1 MPKKAKSVSNQQC
14 GDCVHHWACATW
26 NVGSI
31 ASMDG
36 TNCANFERFDVK
48 AALLVRCGE
57 CINRFN
63 WNNGCGVCR
72 ITGLNMNDT
81 DFCSYG
87 ERKETEHEAIN

>member
-36 TNCANFERFDVK
+36 TNCANFERFVERLVNDK
-48 AALLVRCGE
+48 LLSRFCVLGKGDDFIKI
-57 CINRFN
+57 CICVLVGIFAFEVLDNVAR
-63 WNNGCGVCR
+63 
-72 ITGLNMNDT
+72 L
-81 DFCSYG
+81 
-87 ERKETEHEAIN
+87 